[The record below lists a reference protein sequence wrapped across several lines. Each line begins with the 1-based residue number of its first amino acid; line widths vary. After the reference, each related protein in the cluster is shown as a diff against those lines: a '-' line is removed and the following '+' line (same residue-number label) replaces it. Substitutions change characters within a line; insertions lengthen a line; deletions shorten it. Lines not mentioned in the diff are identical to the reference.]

1 MTEQE
6 RVEYLENLIE
16 KGGALSDKEM
26 AAFYGHYT
34 PRKPRVAT
42 KTAQALL
49 LMRQGMGTR
58 DIVDLIGST
67 YETIKSYRKVFRR
80 QGLL

>member
-1 MTEQE
+1 
-6 RVEYLENLIE
+6 
-16 KGGALSDKEM
+16 
-26 AAFYGHYT
+26 
-34 PRKPRVAT
+34 
-42 KTAQALL
+42 
-49 LMRQGMGTR
+49 MRQGMGTR